1 MATFKS
7 TEYTSATAGTG
18 VKKAP
23 TTWNGV
29 TYRYARFTGDA
40 LSSSDVVQVMT
51 IPSGVRILPQSMVII
66 SDLES
71 SATVNVGYAA
81 HTTQSTGAAVAID
94 ADAFISA
101 VAADSARTVTN
112 FHESGTHDTGYVTT
126 GELILTF
133 ALGAGT
139 SLAADTFDFHV
150 MYADPN

>member
-1 MATFKS
+1 
-7 TEYTSATAGTG
+7 
-18 VKKAP
+18 
-23 TTWNGV
+23 
-29 TYRYARFTGDA
+29 
-40 LSSSDVVQVMT
+40 MT

-81 HTTQSTGAAVAID
+81 HTTQSDGSAVAVD

-126 GELILTF
+126 GEMVLTF

-139 SLAADTFDFHV
+139 SVSADTFDFHV

>member
-1 MATFKS
+1 MAELKG
-7 TEYTSATAGTG
+7 TEYTNATAGTG
-18 VKKAP
+18 VKNAP
-23 TTWNGV
+23 TSWSGV
-29 TYRYARFTGDA
+29 TYRYAQFTGTA
-40 LSSSDVVQVMT
+40 LSSSDVISVMV
-51 IPSGVRILPQSMVII
+51 IPAGVRILPQSMVII
-66 SDLES
+66 SDLEA

-112 FHESGTHDTGYVTT
+112 FHESGSHDAGYVTT

-150 MYADPN
+150 QYVGV

>member
-7 TEYTSATAGTG
+7 TEYTNGTDGTG
-18 VKKAP
+18 GKNQPSTKGKVWSK
-23 TTWNGV
+23 
-29 TYRYARFTGDA
+29 YAHFTGQA

-81 HTTQSTGAAVAID
+81 HTTQSSGAAVALD
-94 ADAFISA
+94 ADAWISA
-101 VAADSARTVTN
+101 VAADSARTVTS
-112 FHESGTHDTGYVTT
+112 FHESGTHDAGYITT

-150 MYADPN
+150 QYVGV